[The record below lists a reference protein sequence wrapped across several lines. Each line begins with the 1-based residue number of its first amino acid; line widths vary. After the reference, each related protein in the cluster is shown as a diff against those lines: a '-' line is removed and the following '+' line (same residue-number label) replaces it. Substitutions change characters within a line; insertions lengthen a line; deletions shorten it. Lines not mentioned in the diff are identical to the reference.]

1 MAKILLSM
9 QDLQARASAEIQKRP
24 GYSNVNQLSV
34 RLMHLAGTAAV
45 SSDIPNPTFRERA
58 LPPFSNR
65 RSNVSHFLHLDLSFL
80 AEASEC
86 TWG

>member
-1 MAKILLSM
+1 
-9 QDLQARASAEIQKRP
+9 
-24 GYSNVNQLSV
+24 
-34 RLMHLAGTAAV
+34 LMHLAGTAAV